1 MASGKVRNK
10 QWGMTTEKKWI
21 ASWLRINM
29 SSRTQRSH
37 LGAMSDP
44 VPPGCS
50 KTVYLTQITE
60 NPLWHI
66 LHILCMKISL
76 WKKNQKWE
84 FFAKLFVLLKGPPPV
99 YCHPL
104 YVSYFPS
111 FEIVK
116 KKDFL
121 GEELCL
127 SSQFQPWKQR
137 PEEMMSI
144 PSVQSFK
151 ALEQREIT
159 F

>member
-1 MASGKVRNK
+1 
-10 QWGMTTEKKWI
+10 MTHFTYTLYENFTLEKK
-21 ASWLRINM
+21 SEMRIF
-29 SSRTQRSH
+29 RKAFCFVERS
-37 LGAMSDP
+37 
-44 VPPGCS
+44 
-50 KTVYLTQITE
+50 
-60 NPLWHI
+60 
-66 LHILCMKISL
+66 
-76 WKKNQKWE
+76 
-84 FFAKLFVLLKGPPPV
+84 PV